1 MKDSERLENCTLF
14 FRVMLSRR
22 SNMATIMLIERDPLT
37 LTVVL
42 RGYWWLVTWGY
53 SWHVTWHF
61 DILIDILTR
70 VSLMIWLLQGLSKYV
85 SHCQKLKDL
94 LFISWLMTTGGRKF
108 VTYVITK
115 YLLIEGV
122 FANWKKK
129 LSFRLLKKKSL
140 EGTLS
145 FWNWVLNNKQKC
157 HVYCFIFKPPLYF
170 ICIKIILFCLCSQYL
185 SSRSVTHDKS
195 RA

>member
-22 SNMATIMLIERDPLT
+22 SNMATILLIERDPLT

-129 LSFRLLKKKSL
+129 LSFRLLKKKKLRGYSFFL
-140 EGTLS
+140 KLS
-145 FWNWVLNNKQKC
+145 VK
-157 HVYCFIFKPPLYF
+157 
-170 ICIKIILFCLCSQYL
+170 
-185 SSRSVTHDKS
+185 
-195 RA
+195 

>member
-1 MKDSERLENCTLF
+1 MIRTIRIHYYADWTRSSHFNSSPARL
-14 FRVMLSRR
+14 
-22 SNMATIMLIERDPLT
+22 
-37 LTVVL
+37 
-42 RGYWWLVTWGY
+42 LVTRDMRLF
-53 SWHVTWHF
+53 VTRDLTFWHF
-61 DILIDILTR
+61 DWHFDMCESDDMTSAR
-70 VSLMIWLLQGLSKYV
+70 TVKVGQSLSKIERPP
-85 SHCQKLKDL
+85 Q
-94 LFISWLMTTGGRKF
+94 
-108 VTYVITK
+108 
-115 YLLIEGV
+115 YLLAGLWQLAED
-122 FANWKKK
+122 N
-129 LSFRLLKKKSL
+129 LSFTSSLRTYYFRVFWLIEKRNWAFDYWKKKSL

>member
-37 LTVVL
+37 QRL
-42 RGYWWLVTWGY
+42 LVTRDMRLFVTRDLTFWLTF
-53 SWHVTWHF
+53 WHVWVWWYDF
-61 DILIDILTR
+61 R
-70 VSLMIWLLQGLSKYV
+70 KG
-85 SHCQKLKDL
+85 CQ
-94 LFISWLMTTGGRKF
+94 SRS
-108 VTYVITK
+108 VTFKNWKTS
-115 YLLIEGV
+115 YLLAGLWQLAED
-122 FANWKKK
+122 N
-129 LSFRLLKKKSL
+129 LSFTSSLRTYYFRVFWLIEKRNWAFDYWKKKSL